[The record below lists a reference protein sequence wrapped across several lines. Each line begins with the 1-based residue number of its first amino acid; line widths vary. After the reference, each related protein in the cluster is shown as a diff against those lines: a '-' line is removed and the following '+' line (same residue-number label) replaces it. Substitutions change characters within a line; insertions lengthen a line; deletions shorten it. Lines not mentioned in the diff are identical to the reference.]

1 MKRILIGVLLVVTM
15 FGTIGCGTP
24 GLQQS
29 FGTKT
34 EEINMVAVKI
44 NVHME
49 REYVQSI
56 SGLGSGAVAMYLLV
70 GPFSNNKMM
79 LYGTIREK
87 SGEQMKSVG
96 SFSKGLK
103 WGDNSFDTRVPINS
117 EIQFKLRAGG
127 TRSGSTDIGFA
138 KIGTEPTQTI
148 IINLVAS
155 GATIE

>member
-1 MKRILIGVLLVVTM
+1 MKRLLVGILI
-15 FGTIGCGTP
+15 FGMAFGMVGCGTP

-29 FGTKT
+29 IGTKV

-44 NVHME
+44 NIHME
-49 REYVQSI
+49 REYVQST
-56 SGLGSGAVAMYLLV
+56 SGLGSGAVTMWFLV

-79 LYGTIREK
+79 LYGTIKQK
-87 SGEQMKSVG
+87 SGEQMKGVG
-96 SFSKGLK
+96 TFSKGLQ
-103 WGDNSFDTRVPINS
+103 WGDNSFDTRVPMNS

-127 TRSGSTDIGFA
+127 NRSGFTDLGFA
-138 KIGTEPTQTI
+138 TVGADPTQTI

>member
-1 MKRILIGVLLVVTM
+1 MKRISVGMLILGM
-15 FGTIGCGTP
+15 IFGTVGCGTP
-24 GLQQS
+24 GFQQS
-29 FGTKT
+29 FGTKV

-49 REYVQSI
+49 REYVQST
-56 SGLGSGAVAMYLLV
+56 SGLGSGAVAMWLLA

-79 LYGTIREK
+79 LYGTIKEK
-87 SGEQMKSVG
+87 NGGKMKGVG

-103 WGDNSFDTRVPINS
+103 WGDNSFDTRVPMNS

-138 KIGTEPTQTI
+138 EIGTEPTQII

>member
-1 MKRILIGVLLVVTM
+1 MKRFFVWMLI
-15 FGTIGCGTP
+15 FGMVFGIVGCGTP

-29 FGTKT
+29 IGTKV

-49 REYVQSI
+49 REYVQST
-56 SGLGSGAVAMYLLV
+56 SGLGAGAVTMLVLL

-79 LYGTIREK
+79 LYGTIKQK
-87 SGEQMKSVG
+87 SGEQMKGVG
-96 SFSKGLK
+96 TFSKGLQ
-103 WGDNSFDTRVPINS
+103 WGDNFFDTRVPMNS

-127 TRSGSTDIGFA
+127 NRSGFTDLGFA
-138 KIGTEPTQTI
+138 TVGTEPTQTI